1 MNYSEKA
8 KEDFTPEEFEDFE
21 ERAAILEF
29 DGGYSKE
36 VSERKSY
43 FMVLRDRK

>member
-1 MNYSEKA
+1 MNYREKA
-8 KEDFTPEEFEDFE
+8 KEDFTPEELEDFE

-36 VSERKSY
+36 DSEKKSY

>member
-1 MNYSEKA
+1 MYEEKA
-8 KEDFTPEEFEDFE
+8 KAEFTEKEFEDFE

-36 VSERKSY
+36 VSEKKSY